1 MAVYDVLNAPLLEE
15 DSSSYGNS
23 SSFGSSSLSHNEN
36 ILLPV
41 EGTYDSMFDGNMS
54 SLRNGVDNT
63 SICKSYFYGQLANVM
78 KSAVWWSMIGVLV
91 NNFTSSYYGLSVT
104 RCAFNFALILGS
116 FVANLIAEVVN
127 IRKLLCVTTIF
138 RLVIW
143 SVFIPVLYSVSQTY
157 SLERPFWVIFVILM
171 VVDGFQVSLSNTVDL
186 DYEGV
191 DRISHQYDI
200 IVPDSLHQHMNN
212 VYQMVFDFSFIFV
225 SVPLA
230 LLILFLDNET
240 VLGEE
245 FILIGVFDL
254 VFFVLSMISLSFYVF
269 GMPVIKS
276 SQYLAYARNLNLS
289 LFSVLSE
296 FFSKLKDNR
305 DGFKIML
312 MKPHLMRKL
321 LYFSFET
328 AYENSIYLLII
339 PQLAYNNKWFPN
351 LGTSGIN
358 LFCVCLISLS
368 KLGTSI
374 YGIYITNKIKNDSS
388 DNLYRSKPGTIIKC
402 LLFSSFAILLLPVSL
417 MFEEL
422 QYFRWLSLTMLS
434 VSLFLF
440 FMFTTLPKIT
450 YSSILQYNISNH
462 PLSYKLF
469 DFVGTFITLVDA
481 FVIFGLSFLL
491 RFPGGVITT
500 EKILVYTSV
509 AYIVYALIQIV
520 IEVMRPSNL

>member
-41 EGTYDSMFDGNMS
+41 EGTYDSMFDGNTAS
-54 SLRNGVDNT
+54 TRNGVDNT
-63 SICKSYFYGQLANVM
+63 SICKSYFYGQLANVT

-91 NNFTSSYYGLSVT
+91 NNFTSSYYGLAVT
-104 RCAFNFALILGS
+104 RCAFNVALILGS

-127 IRKLLCVTTIF
+127 IRKLLCVTTMC

-143 SVFIPVLYSVSQTY
+143 SVFIPLFYSASQTY
-157 SLERPFWVIFVILM
+157 SMERPFWVLFVILM

-225 SVPLA
+225 SVPLG
-230 LLILFLDNET
+230 LLIMLLDRNT
-240 VLGEE
+240 DLGDQ

-254 VFFVLSMISLSFYVF
+254 VFFLLSMVSLTFYVF

-276 SQYLAYARNLNLS
+276 SQYLAYARNLSLS

-351 LGTSGIN
+351 MGTSGVN

-402 LLFSSFAILLLPVSL
+402 LLFSSFAVLLLPVSL
-417 MFEEL
+417 MFEDL
-422 QYFRWLSLTMLS
+422 PYFKWLSLTLLS

-491 RFPGGVITT
+491 RFPGGEITT
-500 EKILVYTSV
+500 EKILIYTSV
-509 AYIVYALIQIV
+509 SYVVYAIVQIV
-520 IEVMRPSNL
+520 MGEFRIY